1 MKTNYKQPK
10 SIIDYAMW
18 LHVKTSSWVAGMI
31 GPMVF
36 NYGTSDKNWD
46 LSTQQLL
53 EFSQGTLGK
62 ALGDFLQEHDVDI
75 LKGAEYHDIQH
86 VLLDYSISFKDEVAL
101 QFFLH
106 GNGKKSFASFSTR
119 IGAWCLLPTEWKY
132 LKAAYERGKRCK
144 DITKLNYKA
153 LLHDDV
159 SQIKAS
165 LFNQ

>member
-1 MKTNYKQPK
+1 MKAKHKQAK
-10 SIIDYAMW
+10 TIIDYAMW

-36 NYGTSDKNWD
+36 NYGTNDKNWG
-46 LSTQQLL
+46 LSTAELL
-53 EFSQGTLGK
+53 KYPDGSLGK
-62 ALGDFLQEHDVDI
+62 ALGDFLQEHHVDI

-86 VLLDYSISFKDEVAL
+86 VLLGYSISFKDEVAL

-106 GNGKKSFASFSTR
+106 GNGKKSIASVSTR

-144 DITKLNYKA
+144 DISKLNYKA
-153 LLHDDV
+153 LLYDDV
-159 SQIKAS
+159 SHIKAS
-165 LFNQ
+165 LFA

>member
-1 MKTNYKQPK
+1 MKAKHKQAK
-10 SIIDYAMW
+10 TIIDYAMW

-36 NYGTSDKNWD
+36 NYGTNDKNWG
-46 LSTQQLL
+46 LSTAELL
-53 EFSQGTLGK
+53 KYPDGSLGK
-62 ALGDFLQEHDVDI
+62 ALGDFLQEHHVDI

-86 VLLDYSISFKDEVAL
+86 VLLGYSISFKDEVAL

-106 GNGKKSFASFSTR
+106 GNGKKSIASVSTR

-144 DITKLNYKA
+144 DISKLNYKA
-153 LLHDDV
+153 LLYDDV
-159 SQIKAS
+159 SHIKAS
-165 LFNQ
+165 LFQ

>member
-18 LHVKTSSWVAGMI
+18 LHIKTSSWVAGMI

-36 NYGTSDKNWD
+36 NYGTNDKNWD
-46 LSTQQLL
+46 LSTEQLL
-53 EFSQGTLGK
+53 KFPEGTLGK
-62 ALGDFLQEHDVDI
+62 ALGDFLKKHDLEI

-86 VLLDYSISFKDEVAL
+86 VLLGYSISFKDEVAL

-132 LKAAYERGKRCK
+132 LKAAYKRGKSCK

-153 LLHDDV
+153 LLYDDV
-159 SQIKAS
+159 SSIKAS
-165 LFNQ
+165 LFHS

>member
-1 MKTNYKQPK
+1 MM
-10 SIIDYAMW
+10 DYAMW

-36 NYGTSDKNWD
+36 NYGTNDKNWD
-46 LSTQQLL
+46 LSTQQLQTFP
-53 EFSQGTLGK
+53 EGTLGK
-62 ALGDFLQEHDVDI
+62 ALGDFLQEHDVEL

-86 VLLDYSISFKDEVAL
+86 VLLGYSISFKDEVAL

-119 IGAWCLLPTEWKY
+119 IGAWLLLPTQWKY
-132 LKAAYERGKRCK
+132 LNAAYERGKRCK

-153 LLHDDV
+153 LLYDDV

-165 LFNQ
+165 LFNS